1 MFRPREL
8 TADGKLEECDMP
20 TPTAPAANCT
30 RSGAGGKAE
39 KAAGSRLDAEAVAA
53 ADDDADTDAGA
64 AGAAEEGSGGDG
76 TAPCGAQGSAA
87 SAAEGGGSAG
97 DGCKKVMEEI
107 AGRAEP
113 PRALASER
121 NSSTS

>member
-8 TADGKLEECDMP
+8 TADGKLEECGMP
-20 TPTAPAANCT
+20 TPTAPA

-39 KAAGSRLDAEAVAA
+39 KDAGSRLDEAVAA

-97 DGCKKVMEEI
+97 DGCKKVMEDI